1 MVTIIKS
8 GWSGFGI
15 KITKSKWTG
24 IYPRSQPTEVRAV
37 LRGVV
42 YVPAPERLVKPE
54 RVSRFIVPH
63 SFEMLMKVIEVNFR
77 NRGKGMKLHLPKNLD
92 PKNLAVGLVKTF
104 LPLAVITTSLYSW
117 KKRLSKK
124 YQETVSVLMLPP
136 GALRIWTQ
144 DKIAVV
150 SVWLKNDKN
159 SLGEICRKLN
169 AFGIKMSVRGLVK
182 WRLREIK
189 GPPPVFV
196 W

>member
-1 MVTIIKS
+1 MSIS
-8 GWSGFGI
+8 L
-15 KITKSKWTG
+15 SKWTG
-24 IYPRSQPTEVRAV
+24 IYPRCQPTGVRAV

-42 YVPAPERLVKPE
+42 YVPAPERPVKAE
-54 RVSRFIVPH
+54 RIYHFTVPH
-63 SFEMLMKVIEVNFR
+63 SFKMLMKVIEVNFR
-77 NRGKGMKLHLPKNLD
+77 NMGANLFLHISKNLGPTD
-92 PKNLAVGLVKTF
+92 LIIGLVKTF
-104 LPLAVITTSLYSW
+104 LPKAVITTSLHSW
-117 KKRLSKK
+117 KKRLPKK
-124 YQETVSVLMLPP
+124 YQETVSVLMLLP

-150 SVWLKNDKN
+150 NVWLKNDKN

-169 AFGIKMSVRGLVK
+169 AFGIKISVRGLVK